1 MNNLGIEIVQMQE
14 NTVDEVVRIENTSF
28 KTPWPRQIFLS
39 EIKKAGA
46 YCRIAKD
53 SKGKTA
59 GYCISNIIYDE
70 LHILKVAVDEQF
82 RRKGIGRLLI
92 EDSIVFHRP
101 GGANS
106 VMLEVRVSNKSAIS
120 LYNRMGFNPVRVR
133 KNYYQTTGEDALV
146 MAMELESYYQ
156 KVLSTT

>member
-1 MNNLGIEIVQMQE
+1 MNELEIEIAQMDE
-14 NTVDEVVRIENTSF
+14 NRVDDVVRIENTSF

-39 EIKKAGA
+39 EINKARA
-46 YCRIAKD
+46 YCRIAIDKN
-53 SKGKTA
+53 GRTA

-70 LHILKVAVDEQF
+70 LHILKVAVDKQY

-92 EDSIVFHRP
+92 EDTIVFHRP
-101 GGANS
+101 GGAKS
-106 VMLEVRVSNKSAIS
+106 VMLEVRVSNTSAIS
-120 LYNRMGFNPVRVR
+120 LYNKMGFNPVRVR
-133 KNYYQTTGEDALV
+133 KNYYQTTNEDALV